1 MPGDAVVELVSAE
14 TGLAVGLI
22 RLARVVQ
29 EVFARKSTEHGL
41 TAAQAR
47 LLCVLTEGPRGMGEL
62 ASFLGVEKTAMT
74 GLVDRI
80 ELHNLVE
87 RTAVPGD
94 RRACRV
100 RLTARGQKV
109 ASAVHEAICHDVEA
123 LAAGLSA
130 TRRHQLARSLLDIET
145 THRAGELGTY
155 EAENTRAA
163 PVAYAAVN
171 ER

>member
-1 MPGDAVVELVSAE
+1 MLGDAPVDLVTAE
-14 TGLAVGLI
+14 TGLATGLI

-29 EVFARKSTEHGL
+29 EVFARKSAEHGL
-41 TAAQAR
+41 TATQAR
-47 LLCVLTEGPRGMGEL
+47 LLCVLSEGPRGMGEL
-62 ASFLGVEKTAMT
+62 ASILGVEKTAMT

-80 ELHNLVE
+80 ELHSLVE

-123 LAAGLSA
+123 LATGLPTA
-130 TRRHQLARSLLDIET
+130 RRRQLARSLLDIAT
-145 THRAGELGTY
+145 THRGGELGTS
-155 EAENTRAA
+155 EAGNTQGGPSYTR
-163 PVAYAAVN
+163 
-171 ER
+171 RGQ